1 MALSKGM
8 TALRAALGAVGGGL
22 EGYAQMQELQRKR
35 MREEEATRQAQ
46 QAGIA
51 NLMLQGFDRPESV
64 MQRQQGARQAAGSAI
79 VSALQ
84 AASGQT
90 PTPITGDLKALG
102 EGYATA
108 RPDRT
113 VTIGGQTLTLRETP
127 LERQERLA
135 NTQKMR
141 TEQDFENAVAQLPA
155 ELQPI
160 ARASKVIPANVLQ
173 TREPR
178 QPRVQLNEKTGQV
191 INLDTREVFNIPGYK
206 QPPKEAKAESDKP
219 RFGEVSSLRKEFNT
233 ESRPYKTINDALK
246 NIEALGTKPN
256 PTPQDL
262 QALVYQFVKVQ
273 DPTSVVRESEYAN
286 AANAA
291 ALTDKIGNYAKRVLE
306 GQTLTA
312 KQRADM
318 VQTARALRVE
328 AMNQYGQLANSY
340 EELAGSFGMD
350 PKTIVPNRLDRG
362 AQAQQ
367 KPSVQTLEQE
377 FPGQEAKI
385 KEARSLGHSDA
396 AIRSFL
402 SRGR

>member
-160 ARASKVIPANVLQ
+160 AVSAQSQ
-173 TREPR
+173 E
-178 QPRVQLNEKTGQV
+178 QL
-191 INLDTREVFNIPGYK
+191 
-206 QPPKEAKAESDKP
+206 
-219 RFGEVSSLRKEFNT
+219 
-233 ESRPYKTINDALK
+233 
-246 NIEALGTKPN
+246 
-256 PTPQDL
+256 
-262 QALVYQFVKVQ
+262 
-273 DPTSVVRESEYAN
+273 
-286 AANAA
+286 
-291 ALTDKIGNYAKRVLE
+291 
-306 GQTLTA
+306 
-312 KQRADM
+312 
-318 VQTARALRVE
+318 
-328 AMNQYGQLANSY
+328 
-340 EELAGSFGMD
+340 
-350 PKTIVPNRLDRG
+350 
-362 AQAQQ
+362 
-367 KPSVQTLEQE
+367 
-377 FPGQEAKI
+377 
-385 KEARSLGHSDA
+385 
-396 AIRSFL
+396 
-402 SRGR
+402 